1 MYSVIHVINGAGF
14 IEGGDREVAQG
25 RLNISRDFPK
35 WSSLAVR
42 QIMTSNNAAIEYQD
56 QLGNWITSVTVPNQP
71 PLILSGMK
79 SVAVLCP
86 GKRVRAVDQDGKLID
101 IL

>member
-1 MYSVIHVINGAGF
+1 MI
-14 IEGGDREVAQG
+14 
-25 RLNISRDFPK
+25 
-35 WSSLAVR
+35 
-42 QIMTSNNAAIEYQD
+42 SNNAAIECQD
-56 QLGNWITSVTVPNQP
+56 LLGNWMTAATVPNQP
-71 PLILSGMK
+71 ALILRGMK

>member
-1 MYSVIHVINGAGF
+1 MT
-14 IEGGDREVAQG
+14 
-25 RLNISRDFPK
+25 RDIA
-35 WSSLAVR
+35 L
-42 QIMTSNNAAIEYQD
+42 QYQD
-56 QLGNWITSVTVPNQP
+56 PLGNWMTVVTVPNQS

>member
-1 MYSVIHVINGAGF
+1 MT
-14 IEGGDREVAQG
+14 
-25 RLNISRDFPK
+25 RD
-35 WSSLAVR
+35 
-42 QIMTSNNAAIEYQD
+42 IAIQYQD
-56 QLGNWITSVTVPNQP
+56 PPGNWITVVTVPNQP
-71 PLILSGMK
+71 PVILNGMK

>member
-1 MYSVIHVINGAGF
+1 
-14 IEGGDREVAQG
+14 
-25 RLNISRDFPK
+25 
-35 WSSLAVR
+35 
-42 QIMTSNNAAIEYQD
+42 MTSNNATIEYQD
-56 QLGNWITSVTVPNQP
+56 PLGNWITAVTVPNQP

-79 SVAVLCP
+79 SVAALCP

>member
-1 MYSVIHVINGAGF
+1 MSPPGF
-14 IEGGDREVAQG
+14 YLRRYQA
-25 RLNISRDFPK
+25 SPA
-35 WSSLAVR
+35 SLVG
-42 QIMTSNNAAIEYQD
+42 QFMTSNTAAIEYQD
-56 QLGNWITSVTVPNQP
+56 PLGNWITVVTVPNQP
-71 PLILSGMK
+71 PLILIGMK